1 MTNMS
6 SRVLREAEQAAV
18 TPITWRA
25 AAFTLSPKGRT
36 SPIEVQEVPS
46 DQAAFERDQNGQ
58 QERDRI
64 EREAYHRGF
73 TEGKTV
79 GQQQAGAELQSVL
92 DQLGR
97 SLATLSSLRSRI
109 RGEAEGDLLKLAI
122 SIARRVL
129 HRELTLDP
137 ESMEGLIRVAL
148 DKLQSRELCRVRV
161 HPDQEQAI
169 RKSLDRF
176 SNSQKVELI
185 ADSSLQCGDV
195 LFETAHGNLDA
206 SIESQLG
213 EIERGLADRLRRLP
227 QNRQPQNR

>member
-1 MTNMS
+1 MTNTS
-6 SRVLREAEQAAV
+6 SRVLREADQAAV

-25 AAFTLSPKGRT
+25 TALSSKERT
-36 SPIEVQEVPS
+36 KSIVKEVESEQS
-46 DQAAFERDQNGQ
+46 ASERDPNGQ
-58 QERDRI
+58 RGNELI
-64 EREAYHRGF
+64 EQEAYHRGF
-73 TEGKTV
+73 TEGKAV
-79 GQQQAGAELQSVL
+79 GREQAAAELQSVL

-97 SLATLSSLRSRI
+97 SLATLSTLRSRI
-109 RGEAEGDLLKLAI
+109 RGEAEGDLLKLAV

-169 RKSLDRF
+169 RKSLERF

-185 ADSSLQCGDV
+185 TDPSLQCGDV
-195 LFETAHGNLDA
+195 IFETAHGNLDA
-206 SIESQLG
+206 SIESQLR

-227 QNRQPQNR
+227 QNR

>member
-1 MTNMS
+1 MTNTS
-6 SRVLREAEQAAV
+6 SRVLSTAEQAVV

-25 AAFTLSPKGRT
+25 AAFGLAPKT
-36 SPIEVQEVPS
+36 KAKPIEMN
-46 DQAAFERDQNGQ
+46 QASSEQPASEQDRNGQ
-58 QERDRI
+58 MERDRS
-64 EREAYHRGF
+64 EQEAYHRGF
-73 TEGKTV
+73 TEGKNV
-79 GQQQAGAELQSVL
+79 GREQAGGELQPVL

-109 RGEAEGDLLKLAI
+109 RGEAESDLLKLAI

-148 DKLQSRELCRVRV
+148 DKLQARELSRVRV

-169 RKSLDRF
+169 RKSLERF
-176 SNSQKVELI
+176 SNSQKVEVI
-185 ADSSLQCGDV
+185 ADPSLQCGDV

-206 SIESQLG
+206 SIESQLR

-227 QNRQPQNR
+227 QNR

>member
-1 MTNMS
+1 MTNTS
-6 SRVLREAEQAAV
+6 SRVLHAAEQGLV
-18 TPITWRA
+18 TPITWRVA
-25 AAFTLSPKGRT
+25 ATTFAPKAKVN
-36 SPIEVQEVPS
+36 PIGMKDASAGQS
-46 DQAAFERDQNGQ
+46 ASERDQDTQ
-58 QERDRI
+58 LERDRMQQ
-64 EREAYHRGF
+64 EAYHRGF
-73 TEGKTV
+73 TEGKNI
-79 GQQQAGAELQSVL
+79 GREQAAAELQSVI
-92 DQLGR
+92 DQVGR
-97 SLATLSSLRSRI
+97 SLATLSSLRSNI

-137 ESMEGLIRVAL
+137 ESIEGLIRVAL

-169 RKSLDRF
+169 RKSLVRF

-185 ADSSLQCGDV
+185 TDSSLQCGDV

-206 SIESQLG
+206 SIDSQLG

-227 QNRQPQNR
+227 QNR

>member
-1 MTNMS
+1 MTNTS
-6 SRVLREAEQAAV
+6 SRVLREADQAAV

-25 AAFTLSPKGRT
+25 TAFSPKERT
-36 SPIEVQEVPS
+36 NSIVKEVPS
-46 DQAAFERDQNGQ
+46 EQSASERDPKGQ
-58 QERDRI
+58 RGTELI
-64 EREAYHRGF
+64 EQEAYHRGF
-73 TEGKTV
+73 TEGKAV
-79 GQQQAGAELQSVL
+79 GREQAAAELQSVL

-97 SLATLSSLRSRI
+97 SLATLSTLRSRI

-169 RKSLDRF
+169 RKSLERF

-185 ADSSLQCGDV
+185 TDPSLQCGDV
-195 LFETAHGNLDA
+195 IFETAHGNLDA
-206 SIESQLG
+206 SIESQLR

-227 QNRQPQNR
+227 QNR